1 MSENFSDVLDQKYR
15 LDELFALP
23 QNRDIKALYN
33 YLDNIAKEGGAA
45 MPPMDFW
52 ISEMEKDLPFNESDA
67 NVRDVRKDVEEFYKA
82 NGVKAPLGR
91 KPDIPHTKEFVENF
105 ESQKFASS
113 TPHSMTNGAYMVSA
127 IAAVYRSGNSELGD
141 CLVKAANALAEQ
153 SQPGHFPVREF
164 LIILILPI
172 KKNL

>member
-1 MSENFSDVLDQKYR
+1 MNENFSDVLDQKYR

-67 NVRDVRKDVEEFYKA
+67 NVRDVRKDTALKHAFY
-82 NGVKAPLGR
+82 NC
-91 KPDIPHTKEFVENF
+91 E
-105 ESQKFASS
+105 
-113 TPHSMTNGAYMVSA
+113 TNKKQTFLEAMLNKDE
-127 IAAVYRSGNSELGD
+127 R
-141 CLVKAANALAEQ
+141 LV
-153 SQPGHFPVREF
+153 G
-164 LIILILPI
+164 
-172 KKNL
+172 